1 MKLEPF
7 FVFTTFTS
15 ENSRIGGQCWWCWW
29 GPVDIII
36 NTVDHLGQL
45 GLAGGWTITRGYSR
59 EMNKINRLLQY
70 GHRSMCNTDID
81 NILRSAFT
89 LHWQTV
95 LRIFSNQTA
104 CQWRWVYANCP
115 LISVFFNYCLYQ
127 LSMNI
132 SIWKLKDTKGPAAAH
147 KLIQDV
153 ASLGHHCF
161 INVGHRAC

>member
-45 GLAGGWTITRGYSR
+45 GLAGGRTITRGYSR

-89 LHWQTV
+89 LHWQIV

-104 CQWRWVYANCP
+104 CQWRWLYANCP
-115 LISVFFNYCLYQ
+115 LIIVSSSTIVYINYQWIYQYENWRTLKVQLLPINWSRMWPASVIIAL
-127 LSMNI
+127 
-132 SIWKLKDTKGPAAAH
+132 
-147 KLIQDV
+147 
-153 ASLGHHCF
+153 
-161 INVGHRAC
+161 

>member
-45 GLAGGWTITRGYSR
+45 GLAGGRTITRGYSR

-70 GHRSMCNTDID
+70 GHRSMYNTDID

-89 LHWQTV
+89 LHWKTV

-104 CQWRWVYANCP
+104 CQWRWLYANCP
-115 LISVFFNYCLYQ
+115 LIIVSSSTIVYINYQWIYQYENWRTLKVQLLPINWSRMWPASVIIAL
-127 LSMNI
+127 
-132 SIWKLKDTKGPAAAH
+132 
-147 KLIQDV
+147 
-153 ASLGHHCF
+153 
-161 INVGHRAC
+161 

>member
-104 CQWRWVYANCP
+104 CQWRWLYAKCP
-115 LISVFFNYCLYQ
+115 LIIVSSSTIVYINYQWIYQYENWRTLKVQLLPINWSRMWPASVIIAL
-127 LSMNI
+127 
-132 SIWKLKDTKGPAAAH
+132 
-147 KLIQDV
+147 
-153 ASLGHHCF
+153 
-161 INVGHRAC
+161 

>member
-104 CQWRWVYANCP
+104 CQWRWLYANCP
-115 LISVFFNYCLYQ
+115 LIIVSSSTIVYINYQWIYQYENWRTLKVQLLPINWSRMWPASVIIAL
-127 LSMNI
+127 
-132 SIWKLKDTKGPAAAH
+132 
-147 KLIQDV
+147 
-153 ASLGHHCF
+153 
-161 INVGHRAC
+161 

>member
-45 GLAGGWTITRGYSR
+45 GLAGGRTITRGYSR

-104 CQWRWVYANCP
+104 CQWRWLYANCP
-115 LISVFFNYCLYQ
+115 LIIVSSSTIVYINYQWIYQYENWRTLKVQLLPINWSRMWPASVIIAL
-127 LSMNI
+127 
-132 SIWKLKDTKGPAAAH
+132 
-147 KLIQDV
+147 
-153 ASLGHHCF
+153 
-161 INVGHRAC
+161 

>member
-104 CQWRWVYANCP
+104 CQWRWLYANCP
-115 LISVFFNYCLYQ
+115 LIIVSSSTIVYINYQWIYQYENWRTLKFQLLPINWSRMWPASVIIAL
-127 LSMNI
+127 
-132 SIWKLKDTKGPAAAH
+132 
-147 KLIQDV
+147 
-153 ASLGHHCF
+153 
-161 INVGHRAC
+161 

>member
-115 LISVFFNYCLYQ
+115 LIIVSSSTIVYINYQWIYQYENWRTLKVQLLPINWSRMWPASVIIAL
-127 LSMNI
+127 
-132 SIWKLKDTKGPAAAH
+132 
-147 KLIQDV
+147 
-153 ASLGHHCF
+153 
-161 INVGHRAC
+161 

>member
-59 EMNKINRLLQY
+59 EMNKINRPLQY
-70 GHRSMCNTDID
+70 RHRCKTL
-81 NILRSAFT
+81 ILTIFWEALS
-89 LHWQTV
+89 H
-95 LRIFSNQTA
+95 FSNQTA
-104 CQWRWVYANCP
+104 CQWSYLNTK
-115 LISVFFNYCLYQ
+115 LIIVSFNYCLYQ

>member
-81 NILRSAFT
+81 NSFHTT
-89 LHWQTV
+89 LTDSFKD
-95 LRIFSNQTA
+95 FSNQTA
-104 CQWRWVYANCP
+104 CQWRWLYANCP
-115 LISVFFNYCLYQ
+115 LIIVSSSTIVYINYQWIYQYENWRTLKVQLLPINWSRMWPASVIIAL
-127 LSMNI
+127 
-132 SIWKLKDTKGPAAAH
+132 
-147 KLIQDV
+147 
-153 ASLGHHCF
+153 
-161 INVGHRAC
+161 

>member
-89 LHWQTV
+89 LYWQTV

-104 CQWRWVYANCP
+104 CQWRWLYANCP
-115 LISVFFNYCLYQ
+115 LIIVSSSTIVYINYQWIYQYENWRTLKVQLLPINWSRMWPASVIIAL
-127 LSMNI
+127 
-132 SIWKLKDTKGPAAAH
+132 
-147 KLIQDV
+147 
-153 ASLGHHCF
+153 
-161 INVGHRAC
+161 